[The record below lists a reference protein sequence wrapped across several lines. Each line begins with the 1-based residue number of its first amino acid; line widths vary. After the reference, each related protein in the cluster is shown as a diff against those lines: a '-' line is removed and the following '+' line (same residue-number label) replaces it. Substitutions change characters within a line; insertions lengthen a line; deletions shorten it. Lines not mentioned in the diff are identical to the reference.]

1 MATKRYVA
9 VVWFKNGTKR
19 ESGSTDNRASAER
32 TGAQMFEQAMRG
44 AVSDIFKPTRY
55 EVIEK

>member
-1 MATKRYVA
+1 MARYVA

-19 ESGSTDNRASAER
+19 ESGSTDNRAYAE
-32 TGAQMFEQAMRG
+32 TMGARMFEQAMKG

-55 EVIEK
+55 EVVEKK

>member
-1 MATKRYVA
+1 MPRYVA

-19 ESGSTDNRASAER
+19 ESGSTDNRGYAER
-32 TGAQMFEQAMRG
+32 MGAQMYDQAMRT

-55 EVIEK
+55 EVVEKK